1 MHFTRWALALTAMV
15 FTGVLAVTVA
25 LYAEPPRDAKND
37 VTTSAQA
44 ESTDKPENAKRVS
57 VEVARRRA
65 KLTHS
70 ICSAMLDVI
79 HHQYFRHERS
89 TVPAVAME
97 DAFLRI
103 ADQENV
109 SARWITV
116 NAKVMNI
123 DHEPQDEF
131 EQQAAKAIAAGKT
144 EYESVEKGIYRRA
157 QGISLMNKGC
167 LQCHL
172 GFGSSGRIDRFAGLV
187 IAIEVSGDR
196 L

>member
-1 MHFTRWALALTAMV
+1 MHFTRWALALTVMV
-15 FTGVLAVTVA
+15 FTGVLAVTVT
-25 LYAEPPRDAKND
+25 LYAEPPRDPKND

-172 GFGSSGRIDRFAGLV
+172 GFGASGRIDRFAGLV
-187 IAIEVSGDR
+187 IAIEVSGD
-196 L
+196 

>member
-44 ESTDKPENAKRVS
+44 ESTDKPDNAKRVS

-65 KLTHS
+65 KLTHN

-172 GFGSSGRIDRFAGLV
+172 GFGASGRIDRFAGLV
-187 IAIEVSGDR
+187 IAIEVSGD
-196 L
+196 

>member
-1 MHFTRWALALTAMV
+1 MHFTRWAFALTATV
-15 FTGVLAVTVA
+15 FTGVLAITVT

-44 ESTDKPENAKRVS
+44 ESTEKSDNAKRVS
-57 VEVARRRA
+57 VEVARQRA

-97 DAFLRI
+97 DAFPRI

-131 EQQAAKAIAAGKT
+131 EQQAAKAIAAGKP

-172 GFGSSGRIDRFAGLV
+172 GFGASGRIDRFAGLV
-187 IAIEVSGDR
+187 IAIEVSGD
-196 L
+196 

>member
-116 NAKVMNI
+116 NAKVMNV

-172 GFGSSGRIDRFAGLV
+172 GFGASGRIDRFAGLV
-187 IAIEVSGDR
+187 IAIEVSGD
-196 L
+196 